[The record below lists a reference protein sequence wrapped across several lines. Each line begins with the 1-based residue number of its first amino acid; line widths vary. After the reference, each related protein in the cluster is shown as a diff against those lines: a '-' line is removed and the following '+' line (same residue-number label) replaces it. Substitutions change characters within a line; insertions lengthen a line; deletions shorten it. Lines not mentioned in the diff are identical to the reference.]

1 MKENV
6 VKDFVLHHVLFR
18 IKRKGILEMKRL
30 SEVQSE
36 LMKLRKLYKE
46 SIRKEDAQT
55 SEKLSIKIHTLEWVL
70 EIQSKL

>member
-1 MKENV
+1 
-6 VKDFVLHHVLFR
+6 
-18 IKRKGILEMKRL
+18 MKRL

-46 SIRKEDAQT
+46 SIRKEDTQT
-55 SEKLSIKIHTLEWVL
+55 SEKLSIKIHALEWVL